1 MTDTS
6 KSYADALF
14 SLAMETHTEDA
25 TLEALHT
32 VQDALKAMP
41 EAMDLLASPSIP
53 KEERLAVLDKAFGG
67 LPEYVMSFL
76 KVLCSHGQIR
86 RLP

>member
-41 EAMDLLASPSIP
+41 
-53 KEERLAVLDKAFGG
+53 
-67 LPEYVMSFL
+67 
-76 KVLCSHGQIR
+76 
-86 RLP
+86 